1 MSDNRKYYYLKLK
14 ENFYNSETMVI
25 LESMQDG
32 LLYSN
37 LLLKMYLMSLKSGGI
52 LMLNDHLPHTPQ
64 TIATFTRHQVGTVER
79 ALKVFLEFG
88 LVEILTDGAYY
99 MTDIQLLI
107 GQSSTEGERKKK
119 ERMRLKRQKL
129 LPSGGADICPPYS
142 QGDICPPEIRDKR
155 LDIRDK
161 SIENRE
167 SESAHAYG
175 RYQNVFLTDG
185 ELADLQASFPTVWGQ
200 YIEKLSEY
208 MASTGKRYQ
217 SHAATIRRWAGED
230 AKKAA
235 PPTRNRDYSVKE
247 DETQETK
254 VRASKKLA
262 GLICH
267 SSANFTEIKSVV
279 TSLLQNLGYSMEISD
294 SNNPSFIAG
303 RVSDVKGTSA
313 NGNISGF
320 FGEFSPEVIT
330 NFTLDYPVIGFE
342 IEFNPQK

>member
-14 ENFYNSETMVI
+14 ENYFDDDSIVL

-32 LLYSN
+32 VLYSN
-37 LLLKMYLMSLKSGGI
+37 ILLKLYLKSLKHGGRLQLDEDI
-52 LMLNDHLPHTPQ
+52 PYTAQM
-64 TIATFTRHQVGTVER
+64 IATITRQQIGTVER
-79 ALKVFLEFG
+79 ALQIFLKLG
-88 LVEILTDGAYY
+88 LVEVLDSGTFY
-99 MTDIQLLI
+99 MSNIELLI

-142 QGDICPPEIRDKR
+142 RGDICPPEIRDKR

-167 SESAHAYG
+167 SESARAYG
-175 RYQNVFLTDG
+175 RYQNVFLTD
-185 ELADLQASFPTVWGQ
+185 EEMADLQASFPTVWGQ

-235 PPTRNRDYSVKE
+235 TPTRNRDYSVKE
-247 DETQETK
+247 DET
-254 VRASKKLA
+254 V
-262 GLICH
+262 
-267 SSANFTEIKSVV
+267 
-279 TSLLQNLGYSMEISD
+279 
-294 SNNPSFIAG
+294 
-303 RVSDVKGTSA
+303 
-313 NGNISGF
+313 
-320 FGEFSPEVIT
+320 
-330 NFTLDYPVIGFE
+330 
-342 IEFNPQK
+342 